1 MLSGSSPPTSNC
13 WWLLS
18 LVAMRVGVGPVA
30 IFEGAVISRPAELMV
45 VVAVVAVAARG
56 QSSRL
61 VPRKVLVT
69 TVFSAGAVAVAV
81 YSISIMNN
89 TVLLLLTC
97 PGSAGFAG

>member
-1 MLSGSSPPTSNC
+1 
-13 WWLLS
+13 
-18 LVAMRVGVGPVA
+18 MRVGVGPVA

-69 TVFSAGAVAVAV
+69 TVFSAGAGAGAVAVAV

-89 TVLLLLTC
+89 TVLLLLTF